1 MSIKSE
7 FKPLAAA
14 IGATLAASAFS
25 LPIASADEN
34 PFQIQQLPSGYMVAG
49 KDGNCGMKMMDSD
62 SDGSISKSEFMQH
75 KEEKF
80 NKMDTNGDGVLTG
93 DEMKMHKRGKSEEGR
108 CGEGKCGEKGKD
120 EGKCG
125 EGKCGEKS

>member
-14 IGATLAASAFS
+14 IGATLAASAFT
-25 LPIASADEN
+25 LPIASAEEN
-34 PFQIQQLPSGYMVAG
+34 PFQMQQLPSGYMVAG
-49 KDGNCGMKMMDSD
+49 KEGKCGEGKCGMKKMDTD
-62 SDGSISKSEFMQH
+62 GDGSISKSEFMQH

-80 NKMDTNGDGVLTG
+80 NKMDANGDGILTG
-93 DEMKMHKRGKSEEGR
+93 DEMKMHMRGKS
-108 CGEGKCGEKGKD
+108 K